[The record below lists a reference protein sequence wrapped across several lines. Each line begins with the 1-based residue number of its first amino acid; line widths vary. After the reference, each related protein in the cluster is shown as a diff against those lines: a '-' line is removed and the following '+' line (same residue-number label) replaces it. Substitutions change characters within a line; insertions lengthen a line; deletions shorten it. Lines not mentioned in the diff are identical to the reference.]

1 MRALSRATLLLVAAV
16 SVLAH
21 AGRSWRRRSRLFD
34 QYVALSAAFD
44 DKVADLYADSAHI
57 QNTRRYPDGQ
67 SRSMSMPALSYKTLI
82 RQVMPKAKAAGDLS
96 TYSDVRYTP
105 EDGRVRI
112 KRTRYSE
119 LKKYVEPVLAAGRP
133 RAGRQLADLRGD
145 RASRG
150 RRRSAQGGPRSGRSR
165 ANART
170 LENHRSR

>member
-16 SVLAH
+16 SYLAY
-21 AGRSWRRRSRLFD
+21 AEDEVAQANRLFD

-44 DKVADLYADSAHI
+44 EKVADLYSDTAHI

-67 SRSMSMPALSYKTLI
+67 SRSMSMPALSYKSLI

-112 KRTRYSE
+112 SATRYSE
-119 LKKYVEPVLAAGRP
+119 LKKYASPFSLLVGPGPDGNWLIFEEISESRP
-133 RAGRQLADLRGD
+133 
-145 RASRG
+145 
-150 RRRSAQGGPRSGRSR
+150 
-165 ANART
+165 
-170 LENHRSR
+170 